1 MIDANYHTH
10 TFRCKH
16 ASGDIDD
23 YCRAAVDCGLTTLG
37 FSDHAP
43 LPDDRWPQVRMG
55 MDELRGYV
63 DAIDSA
69 RSRFPQLTLLK
80 GLEAEYVPELASFY
94 QDVFLGEFSMDY
106 LVGGAHWYP
115 HGGEW
120 LSPYNTRPMDAMM
133 LRSYSNYLIEGMQS
147 GLFAFIAHPDLFAH
161 AYHAWD
167 EAAQSCSRAMLQT
180 AADLK
185 LPLEINGYGLR
196 KTPIDTPT
204 GRRPSYPWLPFW
216 ELAAS
221 CGTRVIVNSDA
232 HRPEDVNSMMAE
244 ALEIARR
251 FGLQVVEP
259 MGLLVHG

>member
-16 ASGDIDD
+16 ASGDVDD
-23 YCRAAVDCGLTTLG
+23 YCQAAVDCGLTTLG

-43 LPDDRWPQVRMG
+43 LPNGRWPTVRME
-55 MDELRGYV
+55 MNELRGYT

-69 RSRFPQLTLLK
+69 RVRFPQLTLLK
-80 GLEAEYVPELASFY
+80 GLEAEYVPELTSFY
-94 QDVFLGEFSMDY
+94 QDVFLGEYDMEY

-115 HGGEW
+115 HNGAW
-120 LSPYNTRPMDAMM
+120 LSPYGIKPMDAAMV
-133 LRSYSNYLIEGMQS
+133 RSYSNYLVDGMQS

-161 AYHAWD
+161 AYHVWD
-167 EAAQSCSRAMLQT
+167 DTARSCSRDMLQA

-196 KTPIDTPT
+196 KPMIDTPT

-216 ELAAS
+216 ELAAE
-221 CGTRVIVNSDA
+221 CGTRVIINSDA
-232 HRPEDVNSMMAE
+232 HVPADVNSMMAE

-251 FGLQVVEP
+251 FGLQVVETVP
-259 MGLLVHG
+259 LCSRG